1 MSNGNNGLNLDAM
14 ANFHNPLEDVIKDAQ
29 RKQMQQIAA
38 VEAARLEKEKEER
51 RRHEELIEALR
62 NSSSSITIGDNA
74 TGVQIQQNSAHSS
87 QSMTVQ
93 TGFDYEKVA
102 AALKEI
108 QSYIE
113 YPQFTDT
120 YGANSENVKQLIEDT
135 LSAVQEKQEPGL
147 IKKSLKVLKDL
158 TIGAGG
164 SLIATGILS
173 LLGNLPL

>member
-1 MSNGNNGLNLDAM
+1 
-14 ANFHNPLEDVIKDAQ
+14 
-29 RKQMQQIAA
+29 MQQQ
-38 VEAARLEKEKEER
+38 LS
-51 RRHEELIEALR
+51 H
-62 NSSSSITIGDNA
+62 N
-74 TGVQIQQNSAHSS
+74 QN
-87 QSMTVQ
+87 
-93 TGFDYEKVA
+93 
-102 AALKEI
+102 
-108 QSYIE
+108 
-113 YPQFTDT
+113 QFTDT